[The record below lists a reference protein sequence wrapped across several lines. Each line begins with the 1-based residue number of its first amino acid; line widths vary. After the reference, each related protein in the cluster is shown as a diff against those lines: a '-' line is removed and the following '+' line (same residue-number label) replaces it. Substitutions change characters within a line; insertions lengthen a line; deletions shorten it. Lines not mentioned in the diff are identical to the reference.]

1 MSSKGIGYSISEGLA
16 DIFRNKMV
24 SLLSIVTISVSIT
37 VLGLFML
44 IAVNLEG
51 VSVGKDD
58 TFLVHVFLVDQPENE
73 GMSQIQEHFET
84 DERVLSYSY
93 VSPAEAQQRFEDLFP
108 EEAELSR
115 QLEDFSLPASF
126 DVEINPD
133 VVQDDEQLI
142 RFADSLAGYQV
153 VDEVL
158 YDSKWQQSLQ
168 TLTTWVTIFG
178 IFLGSLLIIAAIV
191 TTSNIIKLNYLGR
204 KEEIEIMRLV
214 GADNIYIK
222 GPFLVSGI
230 LQGFLASLL
239 SVLLLYIVFVS
250 GTAFLE
256 TAQISLI
263 ENIEFVFLP
272 WLHLAAL
279 LLGGTLAGLLAS
291 LLTLVSVNRI

>member
-1 MSSKGIGYSISEGLA
+1 MVSRGIGYSLSEGLA

-24 SLLSIVTISVSIT
+24 SLLSIITISVSIT

-51 VSVGKDD
+51 VSAGKDD
-58 TFLVHVFLVDQPENE
+58 TFLVHVFLIDQPENAGLTE
-73 GMSQIQEHFET
+73 LQERFNT
-84 DERVLSYSY
+84 DERVLSYLY

-115 QLEDFSLPASF
+115 QLDDFSLPASF

-142 RFADSLAGYQV
+142 RFADTLAEYQV

-214 GADNIYIK
+214 GADTIYIK

-230 LQGFLASLL
+230 LQGFLASAL
-239 SVLLLYIVFVS
+239 SVLLLFIVFVS

-256 TAQISLI
+256 TARISLI

-272 WLHLAAL
+272 WLQLAAL